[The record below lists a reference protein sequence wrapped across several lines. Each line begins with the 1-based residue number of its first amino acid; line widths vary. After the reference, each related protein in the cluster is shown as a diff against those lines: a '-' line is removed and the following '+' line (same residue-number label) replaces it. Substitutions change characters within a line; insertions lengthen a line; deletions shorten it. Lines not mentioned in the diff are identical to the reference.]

1 MSKQQIRYAG
11 GDERCGR
18 RRVGLLNPL
27 SGETHKQGMYLDR
40 WTKQKISNRK
50 KRFAR
55 KCRRRTRPERRRI
68 AKTSQNVSRA
78 RSRTGELNIATWNV
92 RSLSLTGR
100 RGAGHA
106 EVLLQK
112 CKVLGC
118 DVIGLQETRRPG
130 RTEFAAAGYR
140 VFCSGV
146 DGSTGRAG
154 QHGVGLAVKE
164 SIIREATWT
173 QELTNERLM
182 SMTFNLTGKSNAVTF
197 IVAYGPTDTVSNT
210 REQKAVFWADLE
222 SAVSRV
228 PSSDYLFVL
237 IDANARTGV
246 RIREEDCKVIGAY
259 GRDTRMSDSN
269 GTSLLRFAGDNKLAL
284 VNTFFSV
291 PKGCTSRTF
300 NGTRPADRKRI
311 DYIITRQPHRKLV
324 RNVTVHLQPH
334 ADSDHNIVCARV
346 RLPRRFARNRKQR
359 APTGRKSI
367 DRRAITSDTDRR
379 KRLIQLVAT
388 QLTQTEL
395 GGLGGTVGE
404 KAALFTDTLL
414 RSAEEVMPG
423 QIRQSRISGLLED
436 EAMHDEFEEAWTERE
451 EARKAVHG
459 TLAGGSAFRALR
471 TACKKLRD
479 VIQAAEDRY
488 LEVFACELEEF
499 IAAGDLRGWYGHLKG
514 GWKLQ
519 GKKLRGAQYI
529 RDENGKLLR
538 KPDEIRARWR
548 RYFTSLLNTTSV
560 TLNRTIIEGL
570 PQKPIALSLGDPP
583 VVSETK
589 KALRSMANGKA
600 MGPDELP
607 VELLKLGLSDSSHEI
622 LLPFH
627 EIIVAVWMTGE
638 VPQEWKDATIK
649 VLHKKKDRTECSNYR
664 GLSLVAHAGKVLL
677 KIVANRLGDFCE
689 EAGILPEEQCG
700 FRPQRST
707 TDMMFVVRRLQEL
720 GRTSN
725 TSLEICFIDLAKAYD
740 SVDRVLLWEIL
751 ARFGVPPRMIKVIRM
766 SHDGMRARVQL
777 DDGDFSAWFNV
788 CQGLRQ
794 GCVLSPLLFNIFF
807 AAVITVVLQ
816 RFAADPLIV
825 SDLVYLDDAPKG
837 EDGRPRKEG
846 TLEMVRRAVWGML
859 YADDAGV
866 VSTSPRGLTRMMGVI
881 VVTCQE
887 FGLTVSEKKTEAMHL
902 WSHPHTT
909 SNALRIEAAGQ
920 RYKQTTEFVYLGGAI
935 SESADLDIE
944 IKRRIGAAWASVR
957 KYSSQLYDRRNA
969 RLSLKIRLFKAEVM
983 EAMLYGCATWT
994 MRSQDFSSLR
1004 TAHHKLLLR
1013 IIGFRRKDRIGYK
1026 LLSYREVLER
1036 TGSER
1041 IETTIRKRQL
1051 GFVGALVRQGD
1062 SRLSK
1067 RVMFGRLAVQGPKRG
1082 GRPATSWVD
1091 CLQKNLEAF
1100 GAVPRKGKGRKWVAF
1115 GVVVKDGRDW
1125 MTAAK
1130 NMDKWHRGVERGAE
1144 ALDSAWRRADLRQ
1157 SNVQLQR

>member
-1 MSKQQIRYAG
+1 M
-11 GDERCGR
+11 
-18 RRVGLLNPL
+18 
-27 SGETHKQGMYLDR
+27 
-40 WTKQKISNRK
+40 
-50 KRFAR
+50 
-55 KCRRRTRPERRRI
+55 
-68 AKTSQNVSRA
+68 
-78 RSRTGELNIATWNV
+78 
-92 RSLSLTGR
+92 
-100 RGAGHA
+100 
-106 EVLLQK
+106 
-112 CKVLGC
+112 
-118 DVIGLQETRRPG
+118 
-130 RTEFAAAGYR
+130 
-140 VFCSGV
+140 
-146 DGSTGRAG
+146 
-154 QHGVGLAVKE
+154 
-164 SIIREATWT
+164 
-173 QELTNERLM
+173 
-182 SMTFNLTGKSNAVTF
+182 
-197 IVAYGPTDTVSNT
+197 
-210 REQKAVFWADLE
+210 
-222 SAVSRV
+222 
-228 PSSDYLFVL
+228 
-237 IDANARTGV
+237 
-246 RIREEDCKVIGAY
+246 
-259 GRDTRMSDSN
+259 
-269 GTSLLRFAGDNKLAL
+269 
-284 VNTFFSV
+284 
-291 PKGCTSRTF
+291 
-300 NGTRPADRKRI
+300 
-311 DYIITRQPHRKLV
+311 
-324 RNVTVHLQPH
+324 
-334 ADSDHNIVCARV
+334 
-346 RLPRRFARNRKQR
+346 
-359 APTGRKSI
+359 
-367 DRRAITSDTDRR
+367 
-379 KRLIQLVAT
+379 
-388 QLTQTEL
+388 
-395 GGLGGTVGE
+395 
-404 KAALFTDTLL
+404 
-414 RSAEEVMPG
+414 
-423 QIRQSRISGLLED
+423 
-436 EAMHDEFEEAWTERE
+436 
-451 EARKAVHG
+451 
-459 TLAGGSAFRALR
+459 
-471 TACKKLRD
+471 
-479 VIQAAEDRY
+479 
-488 LEVFACELEEF
+488 
-499 IAAGDLRGWYGHLKG
+499 
-514 GWKLQ
+514 
-519 GKKLRGAQYI
+519 
-529 RDENGKLLR
+529 
-538 KPDEIRARWR
+538 
-548 RYFTSLLNTTSV
+548 
-560 TLNRTIIEGL
+560 
-570 PQKPIALSLGDPP
+570 
-583 VVSETK
+583 SETK

-627 EIIVAVWMTGE
+627 DIIVAVWTTGE
-638 VPQEWKDATIK
+638 VPQEWKDANIK

-794 GCVLSPLLFNIFF
+794 GYVLSPLLFNIFF
-807 AAVITVVLQ
+807 AVVIIVVLQ
-816 RFAADPLIV
+816 WFAEDPLIV
-825 SDLVYLDDAPKG
+825 SDLVYLDEAPKG

-887 FGLTVSEKKTEAMHL
+887 FGLTVSEKNTEAMPL

-969 RLSLKIRLFKAEVM
+969 RLSLKTRLFKAEVM

-1026 LLSYREVLER
+1026 PLSYREVLER

-1051 GFVGALVRQGD
+1051 GFAGALVRQGD
-1062 SRLSK
+1062 SRLSSESCLGGWRCK
-1067 RVMFGRLAVQGPKRG
+1067 DPSEEVDRRRRG
-1082 GRPATSWVD
+1082 WTASRKILRPSARSR
-1091 CLQKNLEAF
+1091 AR
-1100 GAVPRKGKGRKWVAF
+1100 A
-1115 GVVVKDGRDW
+1115 KDGSGSHSELLSR
-1125 MTAAK
+1125 
-1130 NMDKWHRGVERGAE
+1130 MDGIG
-1144 ALDSAWRRADLRQ
+1144 
-1157 SNVQLQR
+1157 